1 MAELTTLARP
11 YAKAAFETA
20 QQHNQ
25 LNEWSQMLAVMAM
38 VSEDAQIQALLS
50 HPSIKADAKADAFID
65 VCGDYLSEAGRNFVH
80 LLAENKRL
88 SLLPE
93 ISVLFE
99 ELKAQQESTV
109 QVVVETAFELS
120 QEQKDALIKSLQ
132 TKLGRSVTMETV
144 LDKSLLGGVVIRADD
159 LVIDASV
166 RGRIAKL
173 AEALHS

>member
-11 YAKAAFETA
+11 YAKAAFEIA
-20 QQHNQ
+20 QPQKQ
-25 LNEWSQMLAVMAM
+25 LTEWSGMLSILAVVATDER
-38 VSEDAQIQALLS
+38 VKTLLS
-50 HPSIKADAKADAFID
+50 QPSVKVEAKADAFIA
-65 VCGDYLSEAGRNFVH
+65 VCGEYLSEAGKNFVR

-109 QVVVETAFELS
+109 QVLVESAYELS
-120 QEQKDALIKSLQ
+120 DAQKDSLIKSLQ
-132 TKLGRSVTMETV
+132 TKLGRSVNMQITI
-144 LDKSLLGGVVIRADD
+144 DKTLLGGVVIRAED

>member
-11 YAKAAFETA
+11 YAKAAFELA
-20 QQHNQ
+20 HQKQQ
-25 LNEWSQMLAVMAM
+25 LGEWSAMLSTLAVVARDER
-38 VSEDAQIQALLS
+38 VQTLLG
-50 HPSIKADAKADAFID
+50 HPSVTAEAKAEAFIQ
-65 VCGDYLSEAGRNFVH
+65 VCEERLSEAGKNFVR

-99 ELKAQQESTV
+99 EFKAQQESTV

-132 TKLGRSVTMETV
+132 AKLGRSVNMETV

>member
-20 QQHNQ
+20 QAQ
-25 LNEWSQMLAVMAM
+25 NELGAWSHMLAITAM
-38 VSEDAQIQALLS
+38 VAQNEQVKALLS
-50 HPSIKADAKADAFID
+50 HPSIKDDVKAQAFID
-65 VCGDYLSEAGRNFVH
+65 VCGEFLSETGKNFVR

-88 SLLPE
+88 SLFPE

-109 QVVVETAFELS
+109 QVTVETAFELTP
-120 QEQKDALIKSLQ
+120 EQRDNLIERLHAKLQ
-132 TKLGRSVTMETV
+132 RSVNMDTV
-144 LDKSLLGGVVIRADD
+144 INKSLLGGVIIRAED